1 MYLGKVWVSD
11 NFLACAT
18 YLKESF
24 RPQLISKKT
33 CKVSEDVE
41 IVRPQLTE
49 ASKLRWKMWVR
60 EAASNCKPKD
70 TVTVTPKGKII
81 TIEGGDSDSD
91 SDDSCLNW
99 FLKDS
104 LCFRNKTFISD
115 VFDFP
120 YLYFYK
126 FWL

>member
-1 MYLGKVWVSD
+1 MQ
-11 NFLACAT
+11 T

-60 EAASNCKPKD
+60 EAASKSKQKD

-91 SDDSCLNW
+91 SDDSCLN
-99 FLKDS
+99 
-104 LCFRNKTFISD
+104 
-115 VFDFP
+115 
-120 YLYFYK
+120 
-126 FWL
+126 